1 MNDSKMIKVKL
12 DHLKVEVQVR
22 STAAVEDMDA
32 EIKKLEKLSQLWGGF
47 LMAIVPGQ
55 TKVASGLARSGP
67 TGI

>member
-32 EIKKLEKLSQLWGGF
+32 EIKSWRSSRSCGGGF

-55 TKVASGLARSGP
+55 TKVASGLA
-67 TGI
+67 